1 VTLVLDA
8 SAAVELV
15 MARPKRQ
22 AIAAVL
28 QENDWVIA
36 PSLYIYEVTNT
47 MWKYHRLLKLEL
59 KDLQEKLQQ
68 AIVLIDEIIPAGDL
82 YPETLRLSCQIDH
95 TAYAAAYLA
104 AAQKRKAAIVTLDQ
118 RLVSAAQRL
127 GIQAEIS

>member
-15 MARPKRQ
+15 MARPKRH

>member
-1 VTLVLDA
+1 MTLVLDA

-15 MARPKRQ
+15 MARPKRH

-95 TAYAAAYLA
+95 TAYDAAYLA